1 VDSAARQRNQFDEI
15 FAKVAR
21 SETLA
26 AIFVE
31 VYESDYPQDA
41 SPFSFVTVPEL
52 HWLASMMNVPDGG
65 RFADLAC
72 GRGGPSLFVA
82 REIGAAVIGVDS
94 SRVAVQAATV
104 AAKMRGVSKR
114 ATFIAADAAATG
126 LRAESVHAAMCVDAL
141 QLMPHRSL
149 VMAEVARILKPGG
162 RFTFTTWLSREADSG
177 LPFPTDYRPLLES
190 VGLGM
195 DQFHEPPDWERR
207 ESAVFARI
215 RQSADALRAEI
226 GDSVAAMLTA
236 EAAKMS
242 EAYPFIRRV
251 NIAARKAG

>member
-1 VDSAARQRNQFDEI
+1 MDSATRRRNRFDEI

-26 AIFVE
+26 AIFLE

-52 HWLASMMNVPDGG
+52 QWLASMMNVTDGG
-65 RFADLAC
+65 RFADVAC

-82 REIGAAVIGVDS
+82 REMGAAVIGIDS

-104 AAKMRGVSKR
+104 AAKMSGFSKR
-114 ATFIAADAAATG
+114 ATFIVADAAATG
-126 LRAESVHAAMCVDAL
+126 LRAESVDAAMCVDAL
-141 QLMPHRSL
+141 QLMPHRNL
-149 VMAEVARILKPGG
+149 VIAEIARILKAGG
-162 RFTFTTWLSREADSG
+162 RFAFTTWLSREADSG
-177 LPFPTDYRPLLES
+177 LPFPTDCRPLLES
-190 VGLGM
+190 AGLGM
-195 DQFHEPPDWERR
+195 DQCHEPPDWERR
-207 ESAVFARI
+207 ESTVFARI
-215 RQSADALRAEI
+215 RQSAEALRAEI